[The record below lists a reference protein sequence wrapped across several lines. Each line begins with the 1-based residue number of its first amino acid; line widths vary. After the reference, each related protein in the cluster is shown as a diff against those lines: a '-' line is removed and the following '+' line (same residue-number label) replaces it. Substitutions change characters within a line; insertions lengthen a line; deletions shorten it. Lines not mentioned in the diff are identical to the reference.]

1 MRLHRCHCCSMNNIV
16 HRAAAGQVVAGL
28 VKALENGE
36 AVSFPDALR
45 NFVTDV
51 ARLKIRE
58 NQYIGMTCDRTALG
72 LACSDLGN
80 ERGIELH
87 FTVKKEVGSK
97 LVGYLDCLL
106 NF

>member
-1 MRLHRCHCCSMNNIV
+1 MRLYRCHGCGVNNIF
-16 HRAAAGQVVAGL
+16 HCTSAGKVITGF
-28 VKALENGE
+28 VKPLENSE

-45 NFVTDV
+45 NFVAYV

-58 NQYIGMTCDRTALG
+58 NQDIGMACDRTALG

-80 ERGIELH
+80 EGGIELH

>member
-1 MRLHRCHCCSMNNIV
+1 MRLYRCHGCGVNNIF
-16 HRAAAGQVVAGL
+16 HCTSAGKVITGF
-28 VKALENGE
+28 VKPLENSE

-45 NFVTDV
+45 NFVADV

-58 NQYIGMTCDRTALG
+58 NQDIGMTGNRAALS
-72 LACSDLGN
+72 LAFSDLGD
-80 ERGIELH
+80 ESGIELH
-87 FTVKKEVGSK
+87 FTVKKKIWSK